1 MDLQSA
7 RHLVINSLIVYLVN
21 VYGTRS
27 NIAST
32 TAAGFT
38 FNEVGLRLKWVI

>member
-7 RHLVINSLIVYLVN
+7 KFGYKSDRLTHN

-32 TAAGFT
+32 TAGFT
-38 FNEVGLRLKWVI
+38 LMKLDCD